1 MSSTS
6 NAGIGHGSK
15 GLPQRSAMESK
26 YPEKESEN
34 ERKSNKLVPPKYSPS
49 PKHEPN
55 HNFGSP
61 NPIKT
66 IEEGQ
71 HLLDTGYRDGKQ
83 VYNITDE
90 KKLVK
95 FQPDHTPE
103 NGFHAYEVST
113 PRDIPTSIMK
123 KLLDDG
129 KITKSEY
136 GKLRKGKKL

>member
-1 MSSTS
+1 M
-6 NAGIGHGSK
+6 NLEI
-15 GLPQRSAMESK
+15 
-26 YPEKESEN
+26 
-34 ERKSNKLVPPKYSPS
+34 
-49 PKHEPN
+49 N
-55 HNFGSP
+55 H
-61 NPIKT
+61 PIKT
-66 IEEGQ
+66 TKEGQ

-123 KLLDDG
+123 KLLNDG